1 MDSRQQFELK
11 YPVPFNADWSDEY
24 QRYIWNKKDN
34 SLTAAIEHSK
44 LWEAWQASRESLVI
58 DMRYAAKKWFYES
71 FDDELLEKM
80 QSHGLIAQA
89 EGFSISVM
97 AELELEMESA
107 MNTNGIRTK

>member
-1 MDSRQQFELK
+1 MDSRQQFEEFAKAMGWDGKLK
-11 YPVPFNADWSDEY
+11 RRGENYDDWSVNPM
-24 QRYIWNKKDN
+24 W
-34 SLTAAIEHSK
+34 L
-44 LWEAWQASRESLVI
+44 AWKASRESLGVDI
-58 DMRYAAKKWFYES
+58 RYATKKWFYES

-80 QSHGLIAQA
+80 QNHGLIAQA